1 MAVNVKLS
9 EFNVTIKDGGGII
22 SSEVCED
29 TGVTKV
35 RYNSTISNTVTINGT
50 PLKAVYR
57 AGTTHLQD
65 GSLLATDVKMCERS
79 GVTDLL
85 LYLSAFR
92 NTADHYIDNGSMN
105 FVLDM
110 MEKWG
115 GDVGV
120 AFDPMT
126 RNDDFKLLNAAMRQN
141 CDLATE
147 QWVNHSCG
155 VVTTDADADAVA
167 LPVRKRAGLVMGS

>member
-22 SSEVCED
+22 SSEVCEYS
-29 TGVTKV
+29 GVTKV

-57 AGTTHLQD
+57 AGTTHLDD
-65 GSLLATDVKMCERS
+65 GSLLATDVEMCKRS
-79 GVTDLL
+79 GVTDFL
-85 LYLSAFR
+85 LYLSTFR
-92 NTADHYIDNGSMN
+92 NTADHNIDSGSMN

-110 MEKWG
+110 IEKWG
-115 GDVGV
+115 GDVGLS
-120 AFDPMT
+120 FDPAT
-126 RNDDFKLLNAAMRQN
+126 RNADFKLLNAAMRQN

-147 QWVNHSCG
+147 QFVNHSCG
-155 VVTTDADADAVA
+155 VVTSDANASA
-167 LPVRKRAGLVMGS
+167 LPAKKRAGLVMGS